1 MPRRLFWKG
10 IKNKNKPDKTNY
22 FIYQCQ
28 SISLIL
34 PLNFSIFLTS
44 KSPKFV
50 SPTNS
55 RQMTKFFCSFTLLLY
70 ALTALSQTENKS
82 FTVKHISND
91 VVIDGILDESFWENA
106 ESAHDFQ
113 QYFPSDSVLAE
124 QPTEIKMVVDNTTL
138 YIGITI
144 WSIGNDWVTPS
155 LKRDYRAGSSDN
167 ISLMFDTFNDGT
179 NAFLFGINPYGVRRE
194 ILISGGGQDFRR
206 GFNTAWDVKWKGE
219 SKIYDGYYT
228 SEMAIPLTSFK
239 FKEGETKWR
248 FQSYRFDMQTNERS
262 VWHKVPQ
269 NQILSSLAF
278 MGEMNFEK
286 PLGRSR
292 TPLAIIP
299 YINTIAEKD
308 FTADKSNTNLKIG
321 GDAKIAIGNGMNLDI
336 TVNPDFSN
344 VEVDAIIT
352 NLTRFEVSLPE
363 KRQFFIDNSD
373 LFNSF
378 GGGRD
383 ANPFFSRRI
392 GIARDTMGNSI
403 ENRILGGVRLS
414 GKLNENWRLGVL
426 SIQTADDI
434 ENEIASNNNT
444 MLAIQKKV
452 FARSNIGM
460 FFINRQS
467 FKEYDFVERDDEY
480 NRVLGIDYNLASK
493 DNKWVGKLYTHKSFQ
508 PDDNEGNL
516 SAGAFLGRNSK
527 YLNIFT
533 DFVYID
539 EDFRSDLGF
548 IRRTDIMKSAAAI
561 EASYWPKSKTINKT
575 SLELFSVYTWRPGLD
590 YKNTDFNYRLAWD
603 TQFQDQSEC
612 WVDFSNRFIFLTG
625 DFDPTRTEGGVP
637 LPGNQ
642 GYHFNEVEFGYQS
655 NRGNVFSY
663 ELESSIGRFFNGKRF
678 SIESRLNLRIQ
689 PKASIGLEISYD
701 KLSLPDP
708 YSSADFWLISPKVDI
723 TFSKSI
729 FWSTLI
735 QYSNQRDNLGINSR
749 LQWRFAPLSDLFLV
763 YNDNYSIDVFAPRY
777 RSINLKFTY
786 WLNI

>member
-1 MPRRLFWKG
+1 MTRHFCV
-10 IKNKNKPDKTNY
+10 
-22 FIYQCQ
+22 FV
-28 SISLIL
+28 
-34 PLNFSIFLTS
+34 FLLCT
-44 KSPKFV
+44 
-50 SPTNS
+50 
-55 RQMTKFFCSFTLLLY
+55 
-70 ALTALSQTENKS
+70 TALFSQTEDKS
-82 FTVKHISND
+82 FTVKYISEIPK
-91 VVIDGILDESFWENA
+91 IDGVLDEAFWETA

-113 QYFPSDSVLAE
+113 QYFPSDSILAE

-138 YIGITI
+138 YIGITMR
-144 WSIGNDWVTPS
+144 SIGNNWVTPS
-155 LKRDYRAGSSDN
+155 LKRDYMAGSSDN
-167 ISLMFDTFNDGT
+167 INLMFDTFNDGT

-194 ILISGGGQDFRR
+194 VLISGGGQDFRR

-219 SKIYDGYYT
+219 SKIYDRYFT

-248 FQSYRFDMQTNERS
+248 FQSYRFDMQTNEQS

-278 MGEMNFEK
+278 MGDMRFEK

-299 YINTIAEKD
+299 YINTITEKD
-308 FTADKSNTNLKIG
+308 FNLDQGNTSLKVG
-321 GDAKIAIGNGMNLDI
+321 GDVKVAIGNGMNLDI
-336 TVNPDFSN
+336 TLNPDFSN
-344 VEVDAIIT
+344 VEVDDIFT

-363 KRQFFIDNSD
+363 RRQFFIDNSD
-373 LFNSF
+373 LFSSF

-392 GIARDTMGNSI
+392 GIARDTVGNSI
-403 ENRILGGVRLS
+403 ENKILGGIRLS
-414 GKLNENWRLGVL
+414 GKLNQDWRLGVL

-444 MLAIQKKV
+444 MLALQKKV

-467 FKEYDFVERDDEY
+467 FKDYDFVDREDEY
-480 NRVLGIDYNLASK
+480 NRVMGIDYNLASK
-493 DNKWVGKLYTHKSFQ
+493 DNKWVGKFYTHKSFQ

-527 YLNIFT
+527 HLNIFS

-539 EDFRSDLGF
+539 EDFTSDLGF
-548 IRRTDIMKSAAAI
+548 IRRTDIMKSATLVQG
-561 EASYWPKSKTINKT
+561 SFWPKSKSINRH
-575 SLELFSVYTWRPGLD
+575 SLEVFSIFTWRPGLD
-590 YKNTDFNYRLAWD
+590 YKNTDFDHRISWK
-603 TQFQDQSEC
+603 TEFQNQAGVE
-612 WVDFSNRFIFLTG
+612 VGFSNSFVFLTR
-625 DFDPTRTEGGVP
+625 DFDPTRTKGGIP

-642 GYHFNEVEFGYQS
+642 GYHFNQVQIGYES
-655 NRGNVFSY
+655 NRGNVFAY
-663 ELESSIGRFFNGKRF
+663 EIESSLGRFFNGKRF
-678 SIESRLNLRIQ
+678 SLESQFNLRIQ
-689 PKASIGLEISYD
+689 PKASIGIELSYD

-708 YSSADFWLISPKVDI
+708 YPSADFWLVSPKIDI
-723 TFSKSI
+723 TFSKTL

-735 QYSNQRDNLGINSR
+735 QYSNQRDNLGFNSR
-749 LQWRFAPLSDLFLV
+749 LQWRFAPLSDLFIV